1 MANAKTI
8 RRILVNTIKSI
19 EDSGANSAK
28 LGFFNSTSSAAH
40 QYNMNLTSSIAIDNK
55 DVMTQ
60 RDFEGNFKPEIIR
73 IARPSATDAYTQ
85 TYTLPI
91 NDHKKVAT
99 GSVCMTING
108 LEQVSSDTQLTS
120 GSGVDFFLTGSNNE
134 LLKLYKSR
142 QDHSGLTVDNLDN
155 VIITYKTENVIG

>member
-19 EDSGANSAK
+19 EDSGANSTK

-40 QYNMNLTSSIAIDNK
+40 QYNMNLTSSITIDYK

-60 RDFEGNFKPEIIR
+60 RDFEGNFKPEVIR
-73 IARPSATDAYTQ
+73 TARPSQVYSNIQ
-85 TYTLPI
+85 TYTLTL
-91 NDHKKVAT
+91 DDYKKVAT

-108 LEQVSSDTQLTS
+108 LEQISSDTQLTS
-120 GSGVDFFLTGSNNE
+120 GSGVDFYLSGSNNQFIN
-134 LLKLYKSR
+134 LYKSR